1 MNELTLMEKFVDPA
15 MIDTLTMGEKST
27 GALITTLMGMGIT
40 FVVLIFLW
48 GLIALMAKFT
58 AEKTTVVNPDKD
70 DLKKA
75 GCPPTVNLP
84 QHLEASTV
92 SPEVIAVI
100 MAAISAF
107 EGGSSSNN
115 LIIRKINR
123 VTGQTT
129 AWGTAGSSD
138 AINSRKF

>member
-1 MNELTLMEKFVDPA
+1 MSELSLMEKFVDPA
-15 MIDTLTMGEKST
+15 MIDTLTIGEKST
-27 GALITTLMGMGIT
+27 GALITTVMGMGIT

-75 GCPPTVNLP
+75 GCPPTVTLTQTTTQTGTP
-84 QHLEASTV
+84 T
-92 SPEVIAVI
+92 EVIAVI

-107 EGGSSSNN
+107 EGGAAGN
-115 LIIRKINR
+115 LIIRKISR
-123 VTGQTT
+123 AAGQTT

>member
-1 MNELTLMEKFVDPA
+1 MSELSLMEKFVDPA
-15 MIDTLTMGEKST
+15 MIDTLTIGEKST
-27 GALITTLMGMGIT
+27 GALITTVMGMGIT

-58 AEKTTVVNPDKD
+58 AEKTTAVNPDKD

-84 QHLEASTV
+84 QSIGTSAV
-92 SPEVIAVI
+92 SPEVIAAI
-100 MAAISAF
+100 MAAISTF
-107 EGGSSSNN
+107 EGGAAGN
-115 LIIRKINR
+115 LVIRKITR
-123 VTGQTT
+123 ATGQNT
-129 AWGTAGSSD
+129 AWGTAGSAD